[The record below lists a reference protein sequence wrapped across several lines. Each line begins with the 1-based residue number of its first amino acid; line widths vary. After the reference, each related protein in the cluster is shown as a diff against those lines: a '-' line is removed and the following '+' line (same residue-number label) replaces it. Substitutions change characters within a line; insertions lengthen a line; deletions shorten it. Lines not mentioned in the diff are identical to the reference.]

1 MKKEINEKNKNIE
14 NIKKDNSNNVYKSN
28 EIEYINNDKNIKN
41 IKM

>member
-28 EIEYINNDKNIKN
+28 EIEYINNEKI
-41 IKM
+41 